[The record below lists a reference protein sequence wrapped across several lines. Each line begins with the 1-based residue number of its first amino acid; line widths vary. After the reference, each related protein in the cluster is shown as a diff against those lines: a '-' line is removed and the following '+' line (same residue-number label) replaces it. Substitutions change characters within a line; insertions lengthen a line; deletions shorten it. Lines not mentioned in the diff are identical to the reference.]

1 MFDRFPHS
9 RKSTA
14 ATAAPARELGTRALA
29 IVGTLPRS
37 AVPHLTY
44 LQHPEVV
51 VRLLAAWSDPH
62 AFRQRV
68 DALLLDSRGE
78 RQGFDF
84 SVIREI
90 TVLREHYDRYVCP
103 IKADAWSQ
111 AGRY

>member
-1 MFDRFPHS
+1 MFDRIPHS

-14 ATAAPARELGTRALA
+14 TATSPARDLGTRALA
-29 IVGTLPRS
+29 IVGALPRS
-37 AVPHLTY
+37 VVPHRTY
-44 LQHPEVV
+44 LQHPQVV
-51 VRLLAAWSDPH
+51 VRLLAAWGDPF

-68 DALLLDSRGE
+68 DALLLDNRGE
-78 RQGFDF
+78 REGFDF

-103 IKADAWSQ
+103 LKADAWSQ